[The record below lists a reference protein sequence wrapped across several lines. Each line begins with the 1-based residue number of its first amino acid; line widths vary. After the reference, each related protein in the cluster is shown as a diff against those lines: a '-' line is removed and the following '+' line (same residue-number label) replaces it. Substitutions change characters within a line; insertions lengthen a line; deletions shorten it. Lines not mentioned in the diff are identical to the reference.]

1 MKIKSR
7 NLEKFE
13 RLKVF
18 LLETLPLLE
27 NININPILWGSF
39 AYLGYSKDFEM
50 NVNDID
56 FLIHKNT
63 YDSLLSVL
71 KENNIKYNYVDNW
84 DCIQI
89 FKDDLII
96 EFDSIERYPSNN
108 FQEIDFGDFKLNAI
122 SLKDLKR
129 RYKLASEDKKV
140 ENYSLKKVEDYKTK
154 YKKLQSIS
162 N

>member
-1 MKIKSR
+1 MKIKSK

-84 DCIQI
+84 DCI
-89 FKDDLII
+89 
-96 EFDSIERYPSNN
+96 
-108 FQEIDFGDFKLNAI
+108 
-122 SLKDLKR
+122 
-129 RYKLASEDKKV
+129 
-140 ENYSLKKVEDYKTK
+140 
-154 YKKLQSIS
+154 
-162 N
+162 